1 MSSNFPS
8 DYNVSLFTEIHTTVI
23 AFRVHGLLNAPVD
36 WSTAQYSPNYLDM
49 VKVRYRTFYIE
60 CVGNKFEVVIGK
72 RGDDLC
78 FTHGWSEVPNC
89 YFDDVVTSGWASL
102 TYIRPRLSRSQF
114 GEDQYPIPGEQ
125 IRYPYRHDDLDFTH
139 IFVVTLTESDIH
151 SGYLT
156 MGYQHFASKLFAR
169 NDTSVKL
176 VDDVGLEW
184 MCTVEYVPPPAD
196 HIKLG
201 GKWLNFM
208 KARKYK
214 EGTYLMFGT
223 RVLGRVWELFVKE
236 R

>member
-60 CVGNKFEVVIGK
+60 CFKSQVSVINSKSLLGSEDRYYMDLFGNGIYSDMCV
-72 RGDDLC
+72 
-78 FTHGWSEVPNC
+78 
-89 YFDDVVTSGWASL
+89 
-102 TYIRPRLSRSQF
+102 RLSRSQF

-151 SGYLT
+151 SGYLMLWKMLNHASIIFYFFNFSLSLNST
-156 MGYQHFASKLFAR
+156 MEYAVKVVVLSGSFVALSRKSWFLLGPGNMYFHFS
-169 NDTSVKL
+169 S
-176 VDDVGLEW
+176 
-184 MCTVEYVPPPAD
+184 
-196 HIKLG
+196 
-201 GKWLNFM
+201 
-208 KARKYK
+208 
-214 EGTYLMFGT
+214 
-223 RVLGRVWELFVKE
+223 
-236 R
+236 